1 MPIVYRFVCPHG
13 RSYVGAVSDGRKRHK
28 TFGRMNSRISAA
40 QVPPDGWRFEIL
52 QCLRPGC
59 SRAEL
64 RAAEQRHIDR
74 LMSWLPEHG
83 FNIAP
88 ADWAGDGPAQR
99 AGRLLWRNR
108 LKAIQRALARRDG
121 EAA

>member
-1 MPIVYRFVCPHG
+1 VPVVYRFICPDG
-13 RSYVGAVSDGRKRHK
+13 RSYVGAVADGRGRHQRL
-28 TFGRMNSRISAA
+28 GRMNSRIAAA
-40 QVPPDGWRFEIL
+40 QAPADSWRFEIL
-52 QCLRPGC
+52 ERLRPGC

-64 RAAEQRHIDR
+64 RAAEQRHVDR